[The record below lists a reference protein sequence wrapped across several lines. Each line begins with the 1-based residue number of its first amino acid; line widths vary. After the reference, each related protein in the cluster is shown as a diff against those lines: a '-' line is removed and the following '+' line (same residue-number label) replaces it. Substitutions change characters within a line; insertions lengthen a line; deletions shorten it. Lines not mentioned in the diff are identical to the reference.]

1 MWDYSWTGVQVPP
14 SPPLIC
20 KISLNKAFFVVLEG
34 NGWKNVIF
42 WYIFG
47 WKNAK
52 YRWFLKIKKEGN
64 FI

>member
-34 NGWKNVIF
+34 NGWKN
-42 WYIFG
+42 
-47 WKNAK
+47 AK

>member
-34 NGWKNVIF
+34 NGWKN
-42 WYIFG
+42 
-47 WKNAK
+47 AK
-52 YRWFLKIKKEGN
+52 I
-64 FI
+64 